1 MARKILEEKVLI
13 EGITTCIMVDNY
25 YDLHG
30 SLIKEPPTN
39 FNYKKAVPF
48 KIVEQ
53 TIEMTWHFSDEPT
66 IWTVWE
72 LFINNKPKDIEADI
86 TAYGFDP
93 KTKILKLRACT
104 GAG

>member
-1 MARKILEEKVLI
+1 MIY
-13 EGITTCIMVDNY
+13 T
-25 YDLHG
+25 
-30 SLIKEPPTN
+30 
-39 FNYKKAVPF
+39 
-48 KIVEQ
+48 
-53 TIEMTWHFSDEPT
+53 DEPT

-86 TAYGFDP
+86 AAYGFDP